1 MAGRSPFSTQT
12 QTGDDDDAND
22 DDDDD
27 DCDED
32 DNDDDGYDEN
42 YSMME
47 YSILMQI
54 RMGAPARDTSF
65 QVSIIIIFIFII
77 SVILIMI
84 FIIIF
89 IMKFNPGSLSRSFFP
104 SSISPE
110 IKFFFHNKIWFVHRE
125 YKVVN
130 TRYVYKS
137 WFFEVKR
144 DYSA

>member
-65 QVSIIIIFIFII
+65 QVSIIFIFIF
-77 SVILIMI
+77 
-84 FIIIF
+84 
-89 IMKFNPGSLSRSFFP
+89 K
-104 SSISPE
+104 E
-110 IKFFFHNKIWFVHRE
+110 NK
-125 YKVVN
+125 
-130 TRYVYKS
+130 S
-137 WFFEVKR
+137 
-144 DYSA
+144 